1 MKKIDAIYKRSSVR
15 KFQDIPISDEQLYS
29 ILEAGTLAP
38 SSGNMQ
44 PWEFI
49 VIKEP
54 PYKEKVVLC
63 TFSGFYAGTSN
74 YQRWIKSAPIILII
88 CANKKRT
95 AARYGDL
102 GYKWMPIDVAN
113 AVQNM
118 ILTMTQNG
126 ISCCWVGGIDENKI
140 RESFRLPEYV
150 QPIGLLPLGY
160 ATEEGQTKYKMPP
173 EFVTHSH
180 QYNEPYFKS

>member
-15 KFQDIPISDEQLYS
+15 QFQDIPISDEQLYS

-54 PYKEKVVLC
+54 PYKEKVVSC

-74 YQRWIKSAPIILII
+74 YQQWIKSAPVILII
-88 CANKKRT
+88 CANKKEQQQGMVT
-95 AARYGDL
+95 WG
-102 GYKWMPIDVAN
+102 
-113 AVQNM
+113 
-118 ILTMTQNG
+118 TNG
-126 ISCCWVGGIDENKI
+126 C
-140 RESFRLPEYV
+140 L
-150 QPIGLLPLGY
+150 
-160 ATEEGQTKYKMPP
+160 
-173 EFVTHSH
+173 
-180 QYNEPYFKS
+180 